1 MILQA
6 LACPIVDQGEV
17 WDRVLERKTT
27 LVLKETLKEEDL
39 DAIELPR
46 VVKVAA
52 GNPAN
57 KWGSN
62 ISAARCRDGHHR
74 EFTASHKLYI
84 PMMFVATTRVFCLF

>member
-17 WDRVLERKTT
+17 WDRVLERKTA
-27 LVLKETLKEEDL
+27 LVLKVTLKEENL

-46 VVKVAA
+46 VVKDAA

-57 KWGSN
+57 EWEA
-62 ISAARCRDGHHR
+62 IYQLPD
-74 EFTASHKLYI
+74 
-84 PMMFVATTRVFCLF
+84 VATGITGNLLQAINFTFL